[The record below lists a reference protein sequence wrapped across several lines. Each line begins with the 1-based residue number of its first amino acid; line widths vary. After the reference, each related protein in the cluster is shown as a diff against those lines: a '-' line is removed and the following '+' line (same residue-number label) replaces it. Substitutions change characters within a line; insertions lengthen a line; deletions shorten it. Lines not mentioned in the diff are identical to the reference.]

1 MGAKE
6 QVNKQNKNGAAEAA
20 PFLFIKLPHIGKL
33 KRKIRTGRFS
43 DIEPAVENDERIYKK
58 T

>member
-1 MGAKE
+1 
-6 QVNKQNKNGAAEAA
+6 VNKQNKNGAAEAA